1 MTRTVRN
8 RLFLAL
14 ALGVATTFPRSLQT
28 RSLSLGDA
36 VSFSEFNRLNRSVAN
51 GLTPFDDAAPLWLSR
66 LRETGAETDAL
77 SAPSNAQTFDRFLLG
92 DAAPLLNPP
101 SFNDLFS
108 PGCPSGTCP
117 FAAAPAP
124 STQTPPTPTPPAPT
138 APEGVV
144 RSVVR
149 VYNAYEETI
158 SNADA
163 ALGPTRRRGV
173 EKGSGAIVAD
183 AVGTRYVLTAAH
195 IFRDG
200 RGQITAQ
207 SLDGRIFSAS
217 LALASEECDV
227 ALLRVDAPTDV
238 PALTISAS
246 WPRQGETVWRAG
258 FGPNETLQELAGV
271 VKGYVKTD
279 RYATYETLKI
289 DGPARQGDS
298 GGPVYNASG
307 EIVGVVWGTDGS
319 DAYATYCG
327 RVLKTLCDYSPTFNP
342 DAVQADAPSQPSRPT
357 KPSRPAKPSQP
368 SSADDAIAALP
379 PADALTDDSP
389 TACEPESAPIDS
401 VAPTFAPPS
410 KSGDFWDAA
419 LAFTVAFAFGYCGFF
434 AAKSR

>member
-1 MTRTVRN
+1 MTRTARN

-14 ALGVATTFPRSLQT
+14 ALGVAATFPRSLHP
-28 RSLSLGDA
+28 RPLSLGDA
-36 VSFSEFNRLNRSVAN
+36 VAHAEFNRVNRNVSN
-51 GLTPFDDAAPLWLSR
+51 ELSPKNYNAPLYFTQ
-66 LRETGAETDAL
+66 LRETGIETDAL
-77 SAPSNAQTFDRFLLG
+77 SAPANAQTFDRFFLG
-92 DAAPLLNPP
+92 DAANTLNPP
-101 SFNDLFS
+101 SLNDLFS
-108 PGCPSGTCP
+108 PDCPSGTCP
-117 FAAAPAP
+117 FASVPARP
-124 STQTPPTPTPPAPT
+124 LQTPPVPT
-138 APEGVV
+138 APDGVV

-163 ALGPTRRRGV
+163 SLGPTRRRVV
-173 EKGSGAIVAD
+173 EKGSGAVVVD
-183 AVGTRYVLTAAH
+183 SVGTRYVLTAAH

-207 SLDGRIFSAS
+207 TLDGRIFAAS

-227 ALLRVDAPTDV
+227 ALLRVDASQDV

-279 RYATYETLKI
+279 RYSTYETLKI

-327 RVLKTLCDYSPTFNP
+327 RVLKTLCDYSPTFAHP
-342 DAVQADAPSQPSRPT
+342 PVQADAPSQPSFEENANEP
-357 KPSRPAKPSQP
+357 
-368 SSADDAIAALP
+368 LP
-379 PADALTDDSP
+379 IADALTNDSA
-389 TACEPESAPIDS
+389 TTCEPESAPLNS
-401 VAPTFAPPS
+401 VVETLAPTS
-410 KSGDFWDAA
+410 KLRDFWNAA
-419 LAFTVAFAFGYCGFF
+419 LAFAVVLAFGYCGFF
-434 AAKSR
+434 ASKTR